1 MKPGRLQT
9 LAQAREWSPLE
20 HGGIVRRGRR
30 KTRRPF
36 DAKRSMH
43 LVMRS
48 SRAKGPWSFLHRRNK
63 APIHGLLLDVCER
76 YSVKLYKFEN
86 VGNHLHLIV
95 RFASRRDMRAFLRV
109 FGQGVM
115 FLVTGARKGSPK
127 GRFFDAIAYTRVV
140 NWGREFNTL
149 KNYLWKN
156 ALEALGF
163 SAAEIVRYRKIAKAV
178 PL

>member
-1 MKPGRLQT
+1 MKASLLQN
-9 LAQAREWSPLE
+9 WHPLE
-20 HGGIVRRGRR
+20 HGGRVRAGRR

-36 DAKRSMH
+36 DPKRPMH

-48 SRAKGPWSFLHRRNK
+48 SRARGTWSFLHRRNK
-63 APIHGLLLDVCER
+63 LGIHALLLDLCER
-76 YSVKLYKFEN
+76 YGVKLYRYEN

-95 RFASRRDMRAFLRV
+95 RFPSRRELRAFLRV
-109 FGQGVM
+109 FAQRVM
-115 FLVTGARKGSPK
+115 FLVTGARKGEPR
-127 GRFFDAIAYTRVV
+127 GRFFERIAYTRVV
-140 NWGREFNTL
+140 SWGREFKVL

-163 SAAEIVRYRKIAKAV
+163 TAGEIVRYRKAASAV